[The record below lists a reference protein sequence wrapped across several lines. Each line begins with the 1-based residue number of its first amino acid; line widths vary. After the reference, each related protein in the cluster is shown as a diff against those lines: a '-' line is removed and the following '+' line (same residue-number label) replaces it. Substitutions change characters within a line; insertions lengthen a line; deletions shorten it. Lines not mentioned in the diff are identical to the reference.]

1 MENSNQNFMLKIQNC
16 SVTNE
21 DIIEAF
27 PEFKIVNVNI
37 KRTSTGTSRGFG
49 YMQLESVVSKVFII
63 FKSDLKHLP
72 SFVG

>member
-63 FKSDLKHLP
+63 FKSDLKYLP
-72 SFVG
+72 SVVG